1 MSTNDSLNHK
11 EQEQMSAA
19 WARLEKQLQAGE
31 ASPLWKQWE
40 EKGESKEAAAAKP
53 AAEAGRLRQHDNIVP
68 IRGLRTAVEAEN
80 TSPKHG
86 AARRWIRRN
95 AGKTA
100 AACAAVLIAVVIATP
115 STNQV
120 LASWL
125 NTFRMDNVMVVQE
138 NDLESLMQS
147 FLHEG
152 ETLEMSN
159 RFGDF
164 EQTSE
169 GNWEQLSPE
178 QAKQQIG
185 FDIPA
190 IAVADKTTVDISSM
204 NAQSFTFRLNVDEIN
219 GAMRKLGAEKLLP
232 ASVDGKAITFSTG
245 KGVQVSYHPSE
256 GSSSKQSARVT
267 YVEAPTIQVDPSVDV
282 SDAFEAVVRFP
293 ALPEHLRKSLL
304 QASSLE
310 EGSIPLPLITNGEP
324 EKVFIE
330 GAAVY
335 VEQDAQRK
343 YSTAMWLQN
352 GYVVTA
358 SFQGYDDAQKV
369 QSLIAEMI
377 HS

>member
-1 MSTNDSLNHK
+1 MTTNDSLNQK

-19 WARLEKQLQAGE
+19 WARLEKQLQAVE
-31 ASPLWKQWE
+31 ASPIWKQWE
-40 EKGESKEAAAAKP
+40 ENGESKEAAAAAP
-53 AAEAGRLRQHDNIVP
+53 AAEAEQLRQHDNIVP
-68 IRGLRTAVEAEN
+68 IQGLRTAVEAEY

-178 QAKQQIG
+178 QAKQRIG
-185 FDIPA
+185 FDIPS
-190 IAVADKTTVDISSM
+190 IHVAESTTVDISSM
-204 NAQSFTFRLNVDEIN
+204 SAQSFTFRLNVDEVN

-245 KGVQVSYHPSE
+245 NGVQVNYHPSE
-256 GSSSKQSARVT
+256 GSSPKQSLWVT

-282 SDAFEAVVRFP
+282 KDAFEAVVRFP
-293 ALPEHLRKSLL
+293 ALPDHLRKSLL

-310 EGSIPLPLITNGEP
+310 EGEIPLPLITNGEP
-324 EKVFIE
+324 EKVVIE
-330 GAAVY
+330 GTMVY
-335 VEQDAQRK
+335 VEQDEQSK

-352 GYVVTA
+352 GYVVSA
-358 SFQGYDDAQKV
+358 SFHGYDAQKV